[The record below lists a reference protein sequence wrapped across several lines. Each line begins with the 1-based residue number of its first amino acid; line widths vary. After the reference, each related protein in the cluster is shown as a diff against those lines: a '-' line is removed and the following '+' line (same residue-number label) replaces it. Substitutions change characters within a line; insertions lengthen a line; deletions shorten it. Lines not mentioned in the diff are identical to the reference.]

1 MITNDKMWMDSTE
14 IVQSDRINQQGKINT
29 LETIMN
35 LSGMANIHIT
45 KNTYNSILDK
55 HEKLYSFLSLV
66 TKD

>member
-45 KNTYNSILDK
+45 NNTYNSTLDK